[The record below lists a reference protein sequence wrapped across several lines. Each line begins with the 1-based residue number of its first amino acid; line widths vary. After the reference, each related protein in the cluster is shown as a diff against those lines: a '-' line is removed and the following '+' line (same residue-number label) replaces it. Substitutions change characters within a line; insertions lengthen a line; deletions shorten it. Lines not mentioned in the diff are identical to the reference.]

1 VVWRS
6 VKGPGKPY
14 WRMPEGL
21 TGEVG
26 MGTGPDRLRLGP
38 GRERGAEVVAVG
50 GGRDMRL
57 LGGGDC
63 RLDWEE

>member
-1 VVWRS
+1 MWRS

-26 MGTGPDRLRLGP
+26 MGKGADRFRVRPGTG
-38 GRERGAEVVAVG
+38 RGAEAVAVG
-50 GGRDMRL
+50 GGRDMRV
-57 LGGGDC
+57 LGGADC
-63 RLDWEE
+63 GLDLEE